1 MGCDLGECVLGSIIV
16 IVMLI
21 IGSFPG
27 FGIIFL
33 VIRDMINQKHHK
45 PRKAWRLET
54 QLFDISVSVTPP
66 SLNDDNET
74 DEKDE

>member
-1 MGCDLGECVLGSIIV
+1 MSFDLGECVLGSIIV

-21 IGSFPG
+21 IGSFLG

-33 VIRDMINQKHHK
+33 VIRDIINQKHHK

-66 SLNDDNET
+66 QMNDDNET